1 MPPYRKRPY
10 YFNYYHRRR
19 RWRFPRRRTRKAF
32 RRRSYRRKRH
42 RRYRKVKRKRFFKKL
57 KVTVRQFQ
65 PSSIK
70 KCKIVGTKCLIQGSP
85 LRAHNNYIQYVYSTV
100 PPHFPGG
107 GGWSLIVFKLES
119 LYEDFQHLENVW
131 TVSNIG
137 LPLVRYLGCQ
147 FKFYQSEETDY
158 VVIFDRC
165 WPMIDTP
172 LTHADSAPSRVLSR
186 KHHIVIPS
194 RKTQKNKKPYKKVNI
209 KPPTQMQTHWYFS
222 RDICKTPLV
231 MLTTTA
237 VSLTNPFCDPTAKN
251 NNISLYVLNDKLF
264 QKPNFQNFPLT
275 SGYSPKDLFDEHH
288 ELVPF
293 YIYSTT
299 ATTLPHEINK
309 TTIKQLTNLTP
320 LTNTLNNQ
328 AGTPINE
335 SNWED
340 SKKNW
345 GNPFYHD
352 NLDEDSVTW
361 ILSDMLTLEA
371 KELMKTN
378 AQSTSKFNLVQAS
391 GKPYLEVRYNPSKD
405 TGAKNKA
412 YLVNTS
418 SSTSFKEP
426 DNKNLIIE
434 GLPLYIMLWGWTDFI
449 KKIQET
455 VDVDQNYLLV
465 IQTDQFNTKDVNY
478 FILIDEDF
486 IQGYDP
492 YTEHKDDHNRPPM
505 NTYNKDH
512 WFPKLLFQAQ
522 SINKICMSGPACPR
536 MPYNHYMQAYCK
548 YKFWFKW
555 GGCPKK
561 IPEISD
567 PCLQS
572 KWPTPDNILGR
583 LEISNP
589 KNHPENE
596 VYSFDWDK
604 DYLTKDFIER
614 INEYTTINETTLP
627 LSESKSSAKAIQ
639 VLQKETPQEKE
650 TEEKL
655 FQQLQQLREFKLRL
669 QLRLQQQ
676 LATKL

>member
-1 MPPYRKRPY
+1 M
-10 YFNYYHRRR
+10 
-19 RWRFPRRRTRKAF
+19 
-32 RRRSYRRKRH
+32 
-42 RRYRKVKRKRFFKKL
+42 
-57 KVTVRQFQ
+57 
-65 PSSIK
+65 
-70 KCKIVGTKCLIQGSP
+70 
-85 LRAHNNYIQYVYSTV
+85 
-100 PPHFPGG
+100 
-107 GGWSLIVFKLES
+107 
-119 LYEDFQHLENVW
+119 YEDFQHLENVW

-275 SGYSPKDLFDEHH
+275 TGYSPKDLFDEHH
-288 ELVPF
+288 DLVPF

-299 ATTLPHEINK
+299 STTLPHEINK
-309 TTIKQLTNLTP
+309 TTIKQLRNLTP

-328 AGTPINE
+328 AGTPINGT
-335 SNWED
+335 NWED
-340 SKKNW
+340 AKKNW

-371 KELMKTN
+371 KELMKAN
-378 AQSTSKFNLVQAS
+378 AESTSKFNLVQAS

-492 YTEHKDDHNRPPM
+492 YTEHKDNHNRPPI
-505 NTYNKDH
+505 NTYNNDH

-536 MPYNHYMQAYCK
+536 MPYNHYMQAFCK

-561 IPEISD
+561 YQKFLILAYSQNGPLPITSLD
-567 PCLQS
+567 DLKYRILKTTPKMKYTPLTGTKTILQKTLS
-572 KWPTPDNILGR
+572 KELTSTQQLMKQLCR
-583 LEISNP
+583 FQSQ
-589 KNHPENE
+589 NHPQKQFK
-596 VYSFDWDK
+596 YSK
-604 DYLTKDFIER
+604 KKHHKKKKR
-614 INEYTTINETTLP
+614 RRNSSSSSNN
-627 LSESKSSAKAIQ
+627 SESSNSDSSSDSSKN
-639 VLQKETPQEKE
+639 
-650 TEEKL
+650 
-655 FQQLQQLREFKLRL
+655 
-669 QLRLQQQ
+669 
-676 LATKL
+676 